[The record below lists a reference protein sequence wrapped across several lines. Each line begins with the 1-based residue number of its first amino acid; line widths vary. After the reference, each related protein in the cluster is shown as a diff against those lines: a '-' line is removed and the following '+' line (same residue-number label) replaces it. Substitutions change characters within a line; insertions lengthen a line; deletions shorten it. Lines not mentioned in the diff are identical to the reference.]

1 MLAPDKSHTEVNVN
15 EPLVRTRLVRFLEEK
30 GVNAIEGKPLEEC
43 YTFQLIKVANYWK
56 TSEFGSLIEA
66 V

>member
-1 MLAPDKSHTEVNVN
+1 MLAPDKSHAQVNSE
-15 EPLVRTRLVRFLEEK
+15 EPLVRTRLIRFLEDK

-43 YTFQLIKVANYWK
+43 YTFQLIKAANYWK
-56 TSEFGSLIEA
+56 SSDFGSLIEA